1 MSAGTQGG
9 GGAVDKQEEA
19 EAKQRIK
26 EAVWAW
32 TQRLLVLAT
41 TFGFGFFTSWVLY
54 GYGPHGA
61 PALRVQTVKQD
72 EAMVECKN
80 KRVDV
85 EGKLTVAEGRL
96 SQCQNDLQ
104 KARTAATAAPKP

>member
-1 MSAGTQGG
+1 VTSQE
-9 GGAVDKQEEA
+9 DEEA
-19 EAKQRIK
+19 KKRVQ

-41 TFGFGFFTSWVLY
+41 TFGFGFFAGWVLF
-54 GYGPHGA
+54 GYGPQGA
-61 PALRVQTVKQD
+61 PSLRVQTVKQD

-96 SQCQNDLQ
+96 TQCQNDLQ
-104 KARTAATAAPKP
+104 KTRAAATAAGAPKP

>member
-1 MSAGTQGG
+1 MHAATQGG
-9 GGAVDKQEEA
+9 DAVTNQEEE
-19 EAKQRIK
+19 EAKQRVK
-26 EAVWAW
+26 EAVWSW
-32 TQRLLVLAT
+32 MQRLLVLGT
-41 TFGFGFFTSWVLY
+41 TFGFGFFTAWVLY
-54 GYGPHGA
+54 GYGPEGA

-96 SQCQNDLQ
+96 TQCQNDLQ
-104 KARTAATAAPKP
+104 KARNAPKP

>member
-1 MSAGTQGG
+1 MAS
-9 GGAVDKQEEA
+9 QEDE
-19 EAKQRIK
+19 EAKQRVK

-41 TFGFGFFTSWVLY
+41 TFGFGFFAGWVLY
-54 GYGPHGA
+54 GYGPQGA

-85 EGKLTVAEGRL
+85 EGKLTVTEGRL

-104 KARTAATAAPKP
+104 KARNAAAAAANP